1 MLNLKRNVNALLIC
15 AGILAGSTAY
25 AQTPQLPQQ
34 QEQQKVEVSDA
45 ELSKFAKAYQGIQ
58 VAEQESQKKMIA
70 AVEEQDLEIAQFNEI
85 HQAKMQNQ
93 EVNAS
98 KDDLKKHEKAVEKIE
113 AMQPEIQKNMEE
125 IITSQGL
132 SIERFQ
138 QIATAMQADPAL
150 QQRLQ
155 QIMTG

>member
-1 MLNLKRNVNALLIC
+1 M
-15 AGILAGSTAY
+15 LAGSTAY
-25 AQTPQLPQQ
+25 AQTSQLPQQ

-85 HQAKMQNQ
+85 HQAQMQNQ

-98 KDDLKKHEKAVEKIE
+98 KNDLKKHEKAVEKIE
-113 AMQPEIQKNMEE
+113 AMQPEIQKSMEE

-138 QIATAMQADPAL
+138 QIATAMQADPTL

-155 QIMTG
+155 QLMTG